1 MKLSAGKD
9 KLKLIFG
16 SKLLWPSSLHPG
28 VSLTSVIYYI
38 SWLGFS
44 TIHWAWAFKIQYA
57 PLATSVQSL
66 MSFDHLG
73 EQHSTKGGSVCTS
86 LHGPRNI
93 IKNLQ
98 FRSLFENDT
107 FKIWAFSITRTD
119 SADLPYPCQSLQSF
133 FTKQR
138 WQILKYFS
146 FSKNYPSKTSGSW

>member
-9 KLKLIFG
+9 KLKLIFR

-28 VSLTSVIYYI
+28 VSITSVIYYI

-44 TIHWAWAFKIQYA
+44 AIHWAWAFKIQYA

-66 MSFDHLG
+66 LSFDHLG

-86 LHGPRNI
+86 LHEPRTI

-98 FRSLFENDT
+98 FRRLFENDT
-107 FKIWAFSITRTD
+107 FKIWAFSTTRTD
-119 SADLPYPCQSLQSF
+119 SADLHYPCQSLQSF

-146 FSKNYPSKTSGSW
+146 FFQKLPQ